1 MKSFAQI
8 FRALA
13 RRFGCDLVPLPDPD
27 AIGRDPFRD
36 MRRFLG
42 DIENPLIFDVGA
54 NVGQSVAKFKKT
66 FPGCSIHAFEP
77 GTSAFPQLR
86 ERAAGF
92 TEVHPWNLGVG
103 SSQGK
108 LVLQENEHSTM
119 SSFLEPS
126 KFCWGGVVDR
136 QEVEVVTLDSF
147 AQKHG
152 IETVHILKSDTQGFD
167 LEVFKGAS
175 GLMDANRIAL
185 VYFEFIFS
193 DMYRGLPFFDEV
205 FGFLNRK
212 NFQLVCFYEQN
223 FQRELLSWADA
234 LFINRDFNARRTPGP
249 VDQSLLRESCF
260 QPGAQA
266 AS

>member
-1 MKSFAQI
+1 MKSLARTFQKI
-8 FRALA
+8 A
-13 RRFGCDLVPLPDPD
+13 RRFGCDLVPLPDPQ
-27 AIGRDPFRD
+27 AVGHDPFRD
-36 MRRFLG
+36 MSRFLG
-42 DIENPLIFDVGA
+42 DITNPMIFDVGA

-66 FPGCSIHAFEP
+66 FPACSIHAFEP
-77 GTSAFPQLR
+77 GSSTFHQLR
-86 ERAAGF
+86 ERAGGF
-92 TEVHPWNLGVG
+92 SDVRPWNLGVG
-103 SSQGK
+103 SQAGR

-126 KFCWGGVVDR
+126 KFCWGGVVNR
-136 QEVEVVTLDSF
+136 NEVEIATLDAF
-147 AQKHG
+147 AAQQG

-193 DMYRGLPFFDEV
+193 DMYRGLPSFDEV

-234 LFINRDFNARRTPGP
+234 LFINRDFNARRTPAL
-249 VDQSLLRESCF
+249 VDKSLLRESCF
-260 QPGAQA
+260 QTGDQA
-266 AS
+266 AP

>member
-1 MKSFAQI
+1 MKNL
-8 FRALA
+8 ALRFQKIA
-13 RRFGCDLVPLPDPD
+13 RRFGFDLVPLSDPN
-27 AIGRDPFRD
+27 AIGLDPFRD
-36 MRRFLG
+36 MSRFLG
-42 DIENPLIFDVGA
+42 GDAKPLVFDVGA

-77 GTSAFPQLR
+77 GSSTFHQLR
-86 ERAAGF
+86 ERSADF
-92 TEVHPWNLGVG
+92 SDVHLWNLGVG
-103 SSQGK
+103 SSEGK

-126 KFCWGGVVDR
+126 KFCWGGVVNR
-136 QEVEVVTLDSF
+136 NEVEVVTLDGF

-152 IETVHILKSDTQGFD
+152 IEKVHILKSDTQGFD

-175 GLMDANRIAL
+175 GLMDSNRIAL

-193 DMYRGLPFFDEV
+193 EMYRGLPSFDEV

-249 VDQSLLRESCF
+249 VDKSLLRERCF
-260 QPGAQA
+260 
-266 AS
+266 

>member
-1 MKSFAQI
+1 MKS
-8 FRALA
+8 LA
-13 RRFGCDLVPLPDPD
+13 RTFQKIARLFGRDLVPLPDPR
-27 AIGRDPFRD
+27 AVGHDPFRD
-36 MRRFLG
+36 MHRFLG
-42 DIENPLIFDVGA
+42 GIQAPMVFDVGA

-66 FPGCSIHAFEP
+66 FAGSVVHAFEP
-77 GTSAFPQLR
+77 GSSTFHQLR
-86 ERAAGF
+86 ERATGF
-92 TEVHPWNLGVG
+92 TDVHPWNLGVG

-126 KFCWGGVVDR
+126 KFCWGGVVNR
-136 QEVEVVTLDSF
+136 NEVEVVTLDAF
-147 AQKHG
+147 AQKQG

-193 DMYRGLPFFDEV
+193 DMYRGLPAFDEV
-205 FGFLNRK
+205 FGFLSRK

-234 LFINRDFNARRTPGP
+234 LFINREFNARRTPGP
-249 VDQSLLRESCF
+249 VDASLLRESCF

-266 AS
+266 TS